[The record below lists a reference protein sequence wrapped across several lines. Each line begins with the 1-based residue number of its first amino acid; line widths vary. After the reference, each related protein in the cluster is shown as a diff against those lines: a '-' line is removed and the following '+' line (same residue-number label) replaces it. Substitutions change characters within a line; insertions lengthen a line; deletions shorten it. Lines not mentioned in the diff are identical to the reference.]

1 MPQKKSVLFLTNAY
15 PDFDSS
21 YRGHFIKR
29 MANQLQAEG
38 YQISVVTPKIYTNSR
53 HFEEQNGMGVYR
65 FPFFSGN
72 KLLIEHQKIPYL
84 RMLFYYL
91 SGFLKTMYVTLKYR
105 CDLIHVHWVIPTG
118 LIGLVTGI
126 CLRKPYIVT
135 IHGSD
140 FRMAMDRAFLLKLFL
155 YVCKRSQHIT
165 CVSEVQAEEI
175 ERLGIKGEKI
185 SVYPMC
191 VEEDFLEGGRSRE
204 RRSKS
209 GPITIV
215 SNRNLLPIYNV
226 SLLIRAIPIVLQEEP
241 HSKFLI
247 AGDGPER
254 DSLEREVK
262 KLNVNSSVR
271 FLGRVPH
278 EEMPNLLTQADIY
291 VSTSLHDGT
300 SVSLL
305 EAMATGTFPIVTD
318 IPSNQEWI
326 HDGKNGFLVSSEN
339 QWLLARKIIE
349 AIHSQELLAEAS
361 EENIRIVKE
370 KAYWVKHIQRTSAIY
385 EKAASLTR
393 STASSV
399 LPGDA

>member
-1 MPQKKSVLFLTNAY
+1 MPEKKSILFLTNAY

-38 YQISVVTPKIYTNSR
+38 YQITVVTPKIYMNSR
-53 HFEEQNGMGVYR
+53 RFEEQKRIEVYR
-65 FPFFSGN
+65 FSFFSRN
-72 KLLIEHQKIPYL
+72 KLLIEYQKIPYL

-91 SGFLKTMYVTLKYR
+91 SGFLMTMYVMLKYR

-126 CLRKPYIVT
+126 FLRKPYIVT

-140 FRMAMDRAFLLKLFL
+140 FRMAIDRPFLLKLFL
-155 YVCKRSQHIT
+155 YICKRSEYIT
-165 CVSEVQAEEI
+165 CVSGMQAKEI

-204 RRSKS
+204 RRSN
-209 GPITIV
+209 GPMTIV

-226 SLLIRAIPIVLQEEP
+226 SLLIRAIPMVLQEEP
-241 HSKFLI
+241 HSKFII

-262 KLNVNSSVR
+262 KLNLNSSVR

-278 EEMPNLLTQADIY
+278 EEMPKLLTQADIY
-291 VSTSLHDGT
+291 VSTSLYDGT

-339 QWLLARKIIE
+339 QLFLARKIIE

-361 EENIRIVKE
+361 EENIRIVEE
-370 KAYWVKHIQRTSAIY
+370 KAYWMKHIQRTSAIY

-393 STASSV
+393 PAASSV
-399 LPGDA
+399 FRGDT